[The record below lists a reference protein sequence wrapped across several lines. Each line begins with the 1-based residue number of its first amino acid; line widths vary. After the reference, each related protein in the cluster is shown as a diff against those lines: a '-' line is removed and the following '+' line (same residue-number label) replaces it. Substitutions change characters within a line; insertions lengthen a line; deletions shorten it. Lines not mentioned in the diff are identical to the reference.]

1 MGSSKPSLIEEKEVR
16 TVQAQ
21 QSGEVDIWVAP
32 GFGSIQLHRGRKVN
46 QTYPRHWHDDLY
58 LGAIEGGRGFLEY
71 GGTRHA
77 TPRGTLMI
85 VPPGEIHANQKEDCA
100 FRCLFVPFEALQTTV
115 EHFTEQEIPSITFRG
130 GLIEDPQTFAKLVE
144 VHRLLDSANATLA
157 SDSAVAH
164 FLTSLVTSHSTTG
177 VPSFR
182 GNLQERAAVLRARK
196 YLEEHFAD
204 RVTLQVLARLT
215 RLSPFHLNRSFCR
228 QIGMPPHA
236 YQIQVRI
243 SRAKSLLRSG
253 RGISETAST
262 TGFVDQSHF
271 SRQFKKFVGV
281 TPGQFLR

>member
-1 MGSSKPSLIEEKEVR
+1 MGLSKQSLEKEGHAIL
-16 TVQAQ
+16 AQ
-21 QSGEVDIWVAP
+21 QAGEVDIWPAP
-32 GFGSIQLHRGRKVN
+32 GFGSIQLHRGRKVS
-46 QTYPRHWHDDLY
+46 QTYPRHWHDELY
-58 LGAIEGGRGFLEY
+58 LGTIQSGRGFLEY
-71 GGTRHA
+71 GGARHA
-77 TPRGTLMI
+77 TPCGTLMI
-85 VPPGEIHANQKEDCA
+85 VPPGEIHANYKEDCA
-100 FRCLFVPFEALQTTV
+100 FRCVFVPIELVQTIV
-115 EHFTEQEIPSITFRG
+115 EHFTEQELPSITFRG

-144 VHRLLDSANATLA
+144 VHRVLDSANATPA

-164 FLTSLVTSHSTTG
+164 FLTRLVMRHSATG
-177 VPSFR
+177 VPSSPS
-182 GNLQERAAVLRARK
+182 NTQERAAVLRAQK

-204 RVTLQVLARLT
+204 RVTLQDLARLT
-215 RLSPFHLNRSFCR
+215 RLSPFHLNRLFCK

-253 RGISETAST
+253 RRISETAST